1 MKENKAQTAGS
12 QLLLFMIIMFI
23 MIFVFGD
30 PSIRYLI
37 ASSLN
42 TVLYPV
48 IGFDGKYPILTLL
61 LAGSIMI
68 FLSSFFTHIFTDW
81 KAVGRA
87 QEISRAFQKEL
98 SEARKKGDTAKINKL
113 MKLQP
118 QIMKITTQSQS
129 GMMKPMLFLFI
140 FIVPIFTWL
149 LSFLS
154 TLQYYFFTVPW
165 AAKVSLYDRS
175 LLFSNWMVLYFVF
188 SLVVGQIIRQGLKW
202 VSWSQWWQNIKT
214 RKKQMPSEHQ

>member
-1 MKENKAQTAGS
+1 MNENKAQTAGS

-154 TLQYYFFTVPW
+154 TLQYYLFTVPW

-175 LLFSNWMVLYFVF
+175 LLFSNWIVLYFVF
-188 SLVVGQIIRQGLKW
+188 SLVIGQIIRQGLKW

-214 RKKQMPSEHQ
+214 RKTNA

>member
-42 TVLYPV
+42 TVLYPA

-165 AAKVSLYDRS
+165 AAKISLYDRS
-175 LLFSNWMVLYFVF
+175 LLFSNWIVLYFVF
-188 SLVVGQIIRQGLKW
+188 SLVIGQIIRQGLKW

-214 RKKQMPSEHQ
+214 RKTNA

>member
-1 MKENKAQTAGS
+1 MKNDEAQTAGS

-30 PSIRYLI
+30 PYIRYVI

-42 TVLYPV
+42 TILYPV
-48 IGFDGKYPILTLL
+48 IGFNGRFPILTLL

-87 QEISRAFQKEL
+87 QEISKAFQKQL
-98 SEARKKGDTAKINKL
+98 TEARKKGDTARINKL

-129 GMMKPMLFLFI
+129 GMMKPTLFLFI

-154 TLQYYFFTVPW
+154 TLQYYFFTLPW
-165 AAKVSLYDRS
+165 ASKVSLYDKS
-175 LLFSNWMVLYFVF
+175 LLFSNWIILYFVF
-188 SLVVGQIIRQGLKW
+188 SLVIGQVIRQGLKW
-202 VSWSQWWQNIKT
+202 ISWSERWQNIKA
-214 RKKQMPSEHQ
+214 RKINT

>member
-1 MKENKAQTAGS
+1 VRENKAQTAGS

-165 AAKVSLYDRS
+165 AAKISLYDRS
-175 LLFSNWMVLYFVF
+175 LLFSNWIVLYFVF
-188 SLVVGQIIRQGLKW
+188 SLVIGQIIRQGLKW

-214 RKKQMPSEHQ
+214 RKTNA

>member
-1 MKENKAQTAGS
+1 VRENKAQTAGS

-42 TVLYPV
+42 TVLYPA

-81 KAVGRA
+81 KAVGKA

-113 MKLQP
+113 MKIQP

-165 AAKVSLYDRS
+165 AAKISLYDRS
-175 LLFSNWMVLYFVF
+175 LLFSNWIVLYFVF

-214 RKKQMPSEHQ
+214 RKTNA

>member
-1 MKENKAQTAGS
+1 VKENKAQTAGS

-42 TVLYPV
+42 TVLYPA

-81 KAVGRA
+81 KAVGKA

-113 MKLQP
+113 MKIQP

-165 AAKVSLYDRS
+165 AAKISLYDRS
-175 LLFSNWMVLYFVF
+175 LLFSNWIVLYFVF

-214 RKKQMPSEHQ
+214 RKTDA